1 MNATRTQDLNEAGE
15 DLMSVRWK
23 DDEGALGWIVGV
35 RAEVVHRR
43 APRSTRVEVAVAVAV
58 AVADV
63 GVVEGGEEGM
73 GGKGEEGETGCGEVD
88 GFWAEYYGCAFG
100 GYGLWECAVYEFW

>member
-43 APRSTRVEVAVAVAV
+43 APRSTRVEVAVAVVV
-58 AVADV
+58 AGV
-63 GVVEGGEEGM
+63 GVVEGG
-73 GGKGEEGETGCGEVD
+73 D
-88 GFWAEYYGCAFG
+88 
-100 GYGLWECAVYEFW
+100 ECVSHPKPRLGH